1 MLIISK
7 EQKEEQLLK
16 IYHKQETV
24 LSFVYLIITTI
35 FWGSNYIILI
45 FPTEENEIQSET
57 M

>member
-24 LSFVYLIITTI
+24 LSLCI
-35 FWGSNYIILI
+35 FNYYNNLLRFKLHYPYFSN
-45 FPTEENEIQSET
+45 
-57 M
+57 